1 MKTCPKCGAP
11 QADGLPKCD
20 LCGAL
25 FPGETITVKPRFE
38 KRVLIALI
46 SDILAI
52 IAALVFFYFI
62 DLDSYYYNSFS
73 QVVYH
78 IIVFGTAF
86 LIAAGPISGLIF
98 AIVGL
103 KKTKSH
109 KTKGKI
115 LAIAEIV
122 ISSLM
127 LPVAI
132 FFVILIA
139 LAIFS

>member
-1 MKTCPKCGAP
+1 MKTCPNCGAP

-52 IAALVFFYFI
+52 IAAPVFFHFI
-62 DLDSYYYNSFS
+62 DRDSYYYNSFS

-78 IIVFGTAF
+78 IIVFGMAF

-103 KKTKSH
+103 
-109 KTKGKI
+109 
-115 LAIAEIV
+115 
-122 ISSLM
+122 
-127 LPVAI
+127 
-132 FFVILIA
+132 
-139 LAIFS
+139 